1 MTKSSLSP
9 RRRRILDAATVV
21 VADHGLRGLTHR
33 AVDRE
38 AGLPEGSCSGYFRT
52 RRALQTALTEYVAR
66 HLTEDVERLSATLA
80 RHPGD
85 FERAV
90 DHTSKMFLRW
100 LTKLERLQALLELTL
115 EATRDPELGE
125 LLADL
130 QVRLV
135 TVVNQ
140 AFVDSGRGADPER
153 ADNLV
158 FASYGVLLGSLTR
171 AKRERRAYLERSLR
185 LVFEGLA
192 ATAPA

>member
-1 MTKSSLSP
+1 MIDRLKRDGKWNKSLV
-9 RRRRILDAATVV
+9 VV

-90 DHTSKMFLRW
+90 REEGSIDRYRLR
-100 LTKLERLQALLELTL
+100 
-115 EATRDPELGE
+115 P
-125 LLADL
+125 
-130 QVRLV
+130 
-135 TVVNQ
+135 
-140 AFVDSGRGADPER
+140 
-153 ADNLV
+153 
-158 FASYGVLLGSLTR
+158 
-171 AKRERRAYLERSLR
+171 
-185 LVFEGLA
+185 
-192 ATAPA
+192 